1 MQNHQQ
7 LIDDLAW
14 ISTLDDID
22 HDICD
27 AAREAQSVI
36 EYQETLIQLL
46 AENEKRLREEL
57 DKIKGI
63 VR

>member
-27 AAREAQSVI
+27 TARKAQSVI
-36 EYQETLIQLL
+36 EHQETLIQLL

-57 DKIKGI
+57 DEIRGI
-63 VR
+63 IR